1 MSPPLLWAYAAAR
14 FRYQREPHTR
24 RRLLSTTATLRS
36 ATSVPPPPAGD
47 ARLHLARGRTLV
59 DECKLGSAFEAFDR
73 ALEIDPF
80 LADAR
85 FMRAQLLENRD
96 VAAAMAEYD
105 ALIAGD
111 PEAVA
116 PRLRR
121 ALLRRL
127 RGDSIGALADYQA
140 VDRLCNSARAD
151 PHVRRDLALDRA
163 ALFEEM
169 GFLHGANAEYE
180 TLVRQGGS
188 ARNQLRN
195 AEDRVNLVRNGSRL
209 HWKAGRFENAAQGF
223 SALVSGAVR
232 NGGRLD
238 PQHLLWRH
246 LALARIDPQ
255 RAANTLAA
263 AWPAPAHG
271 AALRVS
277 RSGASPAWEPMGP
290 PCPTAKWPEPAL
302 ELFCGRLEPA
312 AYLAMAGPAL
322 EISDRWCAPASGARV
337 GLSELRPPAQHLWRA
352 EVDFYLGQWYL
363 LSGATAAAHWRLA
376 AAAADS
382 RARTFECYAAGA
394 ELARLAT
401 D

>member
-1 MSPPLLWAYAAAR
+1 MSPPLLWARAAGR
-14 FRYQREPHTR
+14 FRSR
-24 RRLLSTTATLRS
+24 RSPQTHRRVLSTTTILRS
-36 ATSVPPPPAGD
+36 VVSAPPPLTGD
-47 ARLHLARGRTLV
+47 ARLYLARGRTLV

-73 ALEIDPF
+73 ALELDPL

-96 VAAAMAEYD
+96 VTAAIGEYD
-105 ALIAGD
+105 ALIAAD
-111 PEAVA
+111 PEMVE

-127 RGDSIGALADYQA
+127 QGDSIGALADYQ
-140 VDRLCNSARAD
+140 VVERLCNSPRAEPHAR
-151 PHVRRDLALDRA
+151 RNLAQDRA

-180 TLVRQGGS
+180 SLVQQAGS
-188 ARNQLRN
+188 ARNQQRK
-195 AEDRVNLVRNGSRL
+195 AEDRINLVRNGSRM
-209 HWKAGRFENAAQGF
+209 HWKAGRFESAAQGF
-223 SALVSGAVR
+223 SALVSEAAR
-232 NGGRLD
+232 NGGRID
-238 PQHLLWRH
+238 AQHLLWRH

-255 RAANTLAA
+255 RAASTLAA
-263 AWPAPAHG
+263 ACPAPANG

-302 ELFCGRLEPA
+302 ELFCGRLEPE

-322 EISDRWCAPASGARV
+322 EISDRWCAPAAGARV
-337 GLSELRPPAQHLWRA
+337 GVSELRPPAQHLWRA

-363 LSGATAAAHWRLA
+363 LRDATAAAQWRLA

-401 D
+401 A